1 VQDLGLSVSCEHLT
15 LHAPGR
21 SPPQVGTKM
30 FECWL
35 YFNTL
40 VQSFS
45 DRTGVFVRPLV
56 DDSRRPPPADNVAVL
71 AAVLLS
77 RVGFAG
83 FGQHFRDTTC
93 NYGKKN
99 VCVFAV

>member
-1 VQDLGLSVSCEHLT
+1 
-15 LHAPGR
+15 
-21 SPPQVGTKM
+21 
-30 FECWL
+30 
-35 YFNTL
+35 
-40 VQSFS
+40 
-45 DRTGVFVRPLV
+45 VRPLV
-56 DDSRRPPPADNVAVL
+56 DDSRRPPPANNVAVL

>member
-1 VQDLGLSVSCEHLT
+1 MPLEGVLHKYERKCPSVGSL
-15 LHAPGR
+15 LI
-21 SPPQVGTKM
+21 
-30 FECWL
+30 
-35 YFNTL
+35 L

-56 DDSRRPPPADNVAVL
+56 DDSRRPPPANNVAVL

-83 FGQHFRDTTC
+83 LGQHFRDSTC